1 MFRMVTIARELGSSG
16 GVIAQ
21 SVAEQLGWKLLDR
34 NLIVAV
40 ARTAQVNV
48 ETAFRFDES
57 VDSWWHRL
65 NRGGLWA
72 AAVEA
77 GARPDDVQFFD
88 SATMA
93 SFAHEL
99 IARAGAEGNCVIV
112 GRGAQCVLQ
121 DSPEAL
127 HVFVYAPWAER
138 VTRVQ
143 RRVGRNEDAED
154 LVRLT
159 DWTQAKYIRRHFGCD
174 WKDPHLYHMMI
185 SSQLGDENV
194 ARQIIGAIET
204 GESSPVA
211 RSSVLLELSGAHRS

>member
-1 MFRMVTIARELGSSG
+1 MFRLVTIARELGSDG

-21 SVAEQLGWKLLDR
+21 RVAEQLGWKLQDW
-34 NLIVAV
+34 NLVAAV
-40 ARTAQVNV
+40 ARTAQVNL

-57 VDSWWHRL
+57 VDSWWHHL

-72 AAVEA
+72 AAVAA
-77 GARPDDVQFFD
+77 GVRPDVVQFFD
-88 SATMA
+88 SETMA
-93 SFAHEL
+93 TFTQEL
-99 IARAGAEGNCVIV
+99 IARAGAEGHCVIV

-127 HVFVYAPWAER
+127 HVFVYAPWAQR
-138 VTRVQ
+138 VMRVQ
-143 RRVGRNEDAED
+143 RRVGRDEDVED
-154 LVRLT
+154 LIRLT
-159 DWTQAKYIRRHFGCD
+159 DWTRATYIRRYFGCD

-204 GESSPVA
+204 DESTPVA
-211 RSSVLLELSGAHRS
+211 RASAFVELSGAHRS

>member
-1 MFRMVTIARELGSSG
+1 MFRVVTVTSELGSGG

-40 ARTAQVNV
+40 ARIAQVNL
-48 ETAFRFDES
+48 ETAFRFDDS

-77 GARPDDVQFFD
+77 GARTDDVQFFD
-88 SATMA
+88 SAMMA
-93 SFAHEL
+93 SFTHEL
-99 IARAGAEGNCVIV
+99 IARAGTEGHCVIV
-112 GRGAQCVLQ
+112 GRGGQCVLQ

-138 VTRVQ
+138 VMRVQ
-143 RRVGRNEDAED
+143 RRVGRDEDAAD

-159 DWTQAKYIRRHFGCD
+159 DGIRAQYIRRYFGCG

-194 ARQIIGAIET
+194 ARQIIGAIEA
-204 GESSPVA
+204 GESTTLVKSPV
-211 RSSVLLELSGAHRS
+211 R